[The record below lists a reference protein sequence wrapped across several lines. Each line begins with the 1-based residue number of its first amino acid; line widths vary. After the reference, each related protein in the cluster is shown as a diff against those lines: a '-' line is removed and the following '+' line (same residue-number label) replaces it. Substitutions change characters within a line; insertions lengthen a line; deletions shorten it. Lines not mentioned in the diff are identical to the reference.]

1 MIFDS
6 TFEYSV
12 FDVVIIGYGDIIF
25 IVFFVNK
32 YEISTLERERYD
44 HVNNQCDLNF
54 QTRVLNNEAIHFNR
68 FKFKIHR
75 Y

>member
-6 TFEYSV
+6 IFEYAWF

-25 IVFFVNK
+25 IIIFVNK
-32 YEISTLERERYD
+32 YEISTLERYH

>member
-6 TFEYSV
+6 TFKYAGFLMLSSYPMV
-12 FDVVIIGYGDIIF
+12 ATFLL
-25 IVFFVNK
+25 FFVNR
-32 YEISTLERERYD
+32 YEISTLERYD

-54 QTRVLNNEAIHFNR
+54 QTRVLNNETIHFNR
-68 FKFKIHR
+68 FKFKIHK